1 MRELENPIWAA
12 LTSAQ
17 QYFSIAAGAA
27 RRYPAEVAPFCA
39 VAEQGV
45 PLSADDLD
53 GIADGS
59 YYFLGAMPRLPQG
72 WSLQPLSGVL
82 QMVYEGGAVAAPDGA
97 AAAMIRVLAADDPA
111 MVELTNLAF
120 PGYFRSRTGEMGRY
134 AGIHD
139 GSGRLV
145 ALSGE
150 RMDLGHMREVSAVC
164 THPEFTGRGYAR
176 RLVEFIMHGMQQQGV
191 RPMLHVGA
199 ANARAQALYRSM
211 GFAATREL
219 PHARLICPR

>member
-1 MRELENPIWAA
+1 MQEMENPIWAA
-12 LTSAQ
+12 LNSAQ
-17 QYFSIAAGAA
+17 QHFNIPTGAA
-27 RRYPAEVAPFCA
+27 CRYPAAVAPFIA
-39 VAEQGV
+39 VAEAGV
-45 PLSADDLD
+45 ALSAADLE
-53 GIADGS
+53 GVGEG
-59 YYFLGAMPRLPQG
+59 YYFLGAMPELPQG

-82 QMVYEGGAVAAPDGA
+82 QMVYEGGPVAAPDA
-97 AAAMIRVLAADDPA
+97 AAIRVLAADDPA
-111 MVELTNLAF
+111 MVELTNIAF
-120 PGYFRSRTGEMGRY
+120 PGYFRPRTGEMGKY

-139 GSGRLV
+139 DGGRLV

-176 RLVEFIMHGMQQQGV
+176 KLVEFIMHGMQQQGV

-211 GFAATREL
+211 GYVATREL
-219 PHARLICPR
+219 PHARLICPG

>member
-1 MRELENPIWAA
+1 MQELENPIWAA
-12 LTSAQ
+12 LDSAQ
-17 QYFSIAAGAA
+17 QHFSIAAGAA
-27 RRYPAEVAPFCA
+27 RRYPADVAPFCA
-39 VAEQGV
+39 VEEEGV
-45 PLSADDLD
+45 PLSAEDLA

-59 YYFLGAMPRLPQG
+59 YYFLGAMPVLPPG
-72 WSLQPLSGVL
+72 WSLQPLPGVL
-82 QMVYEGGAVAAPDGA
+82 QMVYEGGPVALAGSEG
-97 AAAMIRVLAADDPA
+97 IRVLAADDPA
-111 MVELTNLAF
+111 MVALTDIAF
-120 PGYFRSRTGEMGRY
+120 PGYFRQRTGEMGRY

-139 GSGRLV
+139 EGGRLV

-150 RMDLGHMREVSAVC
+150 RMDLGHLREVSAVC
-164 THPEFTGRGYAR
+164 THPDFTGRGYAR
-176 RLVEFIMHGMQQQGV
+176 RLVEYIMYGMQQQGV

>member
-1 MRELENPIWAA
+1 MQELENPIWAA

-17 QYFSIAAGAA
+17 QHFSIATGAA
-27 RRYPAEVAPFCA
+27 RRYPAAVAPFIA
-39 VAEQGV
+39 VAEEGV
-45 PLSADDLD
+45 ALTSADLEGVGD
-53 GIADGS
+53 G
-59 YYFLGAMPRLPQG
+59 YYFLGAMPALPQG

-82 QMVYEGGAVAAPDGA
+82 QMVYEGGQVAAPD
-97 AAAMIRVLAADDPA
+97 AAMIRVLAADDPA
-111 MVELTNLAF
+111 MVELTNIAF
-120 PGYFRSRTGEMGRY
+120 PGYFRPRTGEMGKY

-139 GSGRLV
+139 EGGRLV

-150 RMDLGHMREVSAVC
+150 RMDLGKLREVSAVC

-176 RLVEFIMHGMQQQGV
+176 KLVEFIMHGMQQQGV

-219 PHARLICPR
+219 PHARLICPG

>member
-1 MRELENPIWAA
+1 MQELENPIWAA

-17 QYFSIAAGAA
+17 QHFSIATGAA
-27 RRYPAEVAPFCA
+27 RRYPAAVAPFIA
-39 VAEQGV
+39 VVEEGV
-45 PLSADDLD
+45 ALTSADLEGVGD
-53 GIADGS
+53 G
-59 YYFLGAMPRLPQG
+59 YYFLGAMPALPQG

-82 QMVYEGGAVAAPDGA
+82 QMVYEGGQVAAPD
-97 AAAMIRVLAADDPA
+97 AAMIRVLAADDPA
-111 MVELTNLAF
+111 MVELTNIAF
-120 PGYFRSRTGEMGRY
+120 PGYFRPRTGEMGKY

-139 GSGRLV
+139 EGGRLV

-150 RMDLGHMREVSAVC
+150 RMDLGKLREVSAVC
-164 THPEFTGRGYAR
+164 THPKFTGRGYAR
-176 RLVEFIMHGMQQQGV
+176 KLVEFIMHGMQQQGV

-219 PHARLICPR
+219 PHARLICPG

>member
-1 MRELENPIWAA
+1 MQELENPIWAA
-12 LTSAQ
+12 LDSAQ
-17 QYFSIAAGAA
+17 QHFSIAAGAA

-45 PLSADDLD
+45 PLSAEDLA
-53 GIADGS
+53 GVGEG
-59 YYFLGAMPRLPQG
+59 YYFLGPMPALPRG

-82 QMVYEGGAVAAPDGA
+82 QMVYQGGAVAPPDA
-97 AAAMIRVLAADDPA
+97 AAIRLLAADDPA
-111 MVELTNLAF
+111 MLELTDIAF
-120 PGYFRSRTGEMGRY
+120 PGYFRPRTGEMGRY

-139 GSGRLV
+139 ESGRLV

-150 RMDLGHMREVSAVC
+150 RMDLGSMREVSAVC

-176 RLVEFIMHGMQQQGV
+176 RLVEFVMYGMQQQGV

-199 ANARAQALYRSM
+199 ANARGQALYRSM
-211 GFAATREL
+211 GYAASREL

>member
-1 MRELENPIWAA
+1 MQELENPIWAA
-12 LTSAQ
+12 LNSAQ
-17 QYFSIAAGAA
+17 QHFSIAAGAA
-27 RRYPAEVAPFCA
+27 RRYPADVAPFCA
-39 VAEQGV
+39 VAQEGV
-45 PLSADDLD
+45 ALSADDLA

-59 YYFLGAMPRLPQG
+59 YYFLGAMPALPAG

-82 QMVYEGGAVAAPDGA
+82 QMVYEGGPLAAPSGEG
-97 AAAMIRVLAADDPA
+97 IRLLAADDPA
-111 MVELTNLAF
+111 MVELTDIAF
-120 PGYFRSRTGEMGRY
+120 PGYFRKRTGAMGRY

-139 GSGRLV
+139 EGGRLV

-150 RMDLGHMREVSAVC
+150 RMDLGRLREVSAVC

-176 RLVEFIMHGMQQQGV
+176 RLVEYIMYGMQQQGV

>member
-1 MRELENPIWAA
+1 MQELENPIWAA
-12 LTSAQ
+12 LDSAQ
-17 QYFSIAAGAA
+17 QHFSIAAGAA
-27 RRYPAEVAPFCA
+27 RRYPADVAPFCA
-39 VAEQGV
+39 VAEEGV
-45 PLSADDLD
+45 PLAAGDLA
-53 GIADGS
+53 GISDGS
-59 YYFLGAMPRLPQG
+59 YYFLGAMPTLPPG

-82 QMVYEGGAVAAPDGA
+82 QMVYEGGPVATPDA
-97 AAAMIRVLAADDPA
+97 ASICVLAADDPA
-111 MVELTNLAF
+111 MVELTDIAF
-120 PGYFRSRTGEMGRY
+120 PGYFRKRTGEMGKY

-139 GSGRLV
+139 EGGRLV

-150 RMDLGHMREVSAVC
+150 RMDLGHLREVSAVC
-164 THPEFTGRGYAR
+164 THPDFSGRGYAR
-176 RLVEFIMHGMQQQGV
+176 RLVEYIMHGMQQQGV

>member
-1 MRELENPIWAA
+1 MQELENPIWAA

-17 QYFSIAAGAA
+17 QHFSIATGAA
-27 RRYPAEVAPFCA
+27 RRYPAAVAPFIA
-39 VAEQGV
+39 VAEEGV
-45 PLSADDLD
+45 ALTTTDLEGVGD
-53 GIADGS
+53 G
-59 YYFLGAMPRLPQG
+59 YYFLGAMPALPQG

-82 QMVYEGGAVAAPDGA
+82 QMVYQGGPVAAPDA
-97 AAAMIRVLAADDPA
+97 SVIRVLAADDPA
-111 MVELTNLAF
+111 MVELTNIAF
-120 PGYFRSRTGEMGRY
+120 PGYFRPRTGEMGKY

-139 GSGRLV
+139 EGGRLV

-150 RMDLGHMREVSAVC
+150 RMDLGKLREVSAVC

-176 RLVEFIMHGMQQQGV
+176 KLVEFIMHGMQQQGV

-219 PHARLICPR
+219 PHARLICPG

>member
-1 MRELENPIWAA
+1 MQELENPIWAA
-12 LTSAQ
+12 LDSAQ
-17 QYFSIAAGAA
+17 QHFSIAAGAA
-27 RRYPAEVAPFCA
+27 RRYPADVAPFCA
-39 VAEQGV
+39 VAEEGV
-45 PLSADDLD
+45 PLSAEDLA

-59 YYFLGAMPRLPQG
+59 YYFLGAMPSLPAG

-82 QMVYEGGAVAAPDGA
+82 QMVYEGGPVALHGGEG
-97 AAAMIRVLAADDPA
+97 IRVLAADDPA
-111 MVELTNLAF
+111 MVELTDIAF
-120 PGYFRSRTGEMGRY
+120 PGYFRQRTGEMGRY
-134 AGIHD
+134 VGIHNE
-139 GSGRLV
+139 GGRLV

-150 RMDLGHMREVSAVC
+150 RMDLGHLREVSAVC
-164 THPEFTGRGYAR
+164 THPDFTGRGYAR
-176 RLVEFIMHGMQQQGV
+176 RLVEYIMHGMQQQGV